1 MPRRAGPSEPLCP
14 TAFSRVGGGSASR
27 AAFQRYARS
36 LHTTE
41 NPLLEPW
48 IETLARRA
56 ALADVSPTK
65 SDRVFAKRRR
75 PPPRL
80 RMLPLR
86 RASSNIAL
94 RTVRSVAV
102 SRRTI
107 VIGRDHG
114 NFNTVLLM
122 VPQAE
127 EWMIERFGKFNRLC
141 AAAIPTHSWHA

>member
-1 MPRRAGPSEPLCP
+1 MP
-14 TAFSRVGGGSASR
+14 TAFPRVGGGSASR

-36 LHTTE
+36 LHRLRTRCR
-41 NPLLEPW
+41 NLGLK
-48 IETLARRA
+48 LARRA

-127 EWMIERFGKFNRLC
+127 EWMIERFGKFDRVC

>member
-1 MPRRAGPSEPLCP
+1 MPHRTSPRRGTHVVYIRLRLLAPWFG
-14 TAFSRVGGGSASR
+14 T
-27 AAFQRYARS
+27 
-36 LHTTE
+36 LHGAPRWRTF
-41 NPLLEPW
+41 
-48 IETLARRA
+48 RRR
-56 ALADVSPTK
+56 K

-141 AAAIPTHSWHA
+141 AAAIPTHNWHA

>member
-1 MPRRAGPSEPLCP
+1 MASGIFPRALPERL
-14 TAFSRVGGGSASR
+14 AF
-27 AAFQRYARS
+27 
-36 LHTTE
+36 
-41 NPLLEPW
+41 P
-48 IETLARRA
+48 
-56 ALADVSPTK
+56 
-65 SDRVFAKRRR
+65 
-75 PPPRL
+75 
-80 RMLPLR
+80 MLPLR
-86 RASSNIAL
+86 RAPNIAL